1 MQIFEIEVFKLFI
14 VVAARVSGLIV
25 AAPVLGSRNY
35 PVIAKVG
42 LIGLIAFLLAP
53 TLPALREPLPG
64 DPIAFT
70 VIASGE
76 FLIGLIMGFVMTI
89 LFAAIQI
96 GGQIVDM
103 QTGFS
108 LMNIFNPA
116 LETQFPIFGFF
127 FFIVA
132 VLYFFV
138 LNMHHLMIK
147 ALAASFDAIPIGGIA
162 LHPALMLEVQRW
174 GNAMFVDGLLIAA
187 PVAAAMLLAY
197 VTMGLLGRV
206 VPQIHLLVIGFP
218 ITISVGLFL
227 VAFSI
232 TLYLGL
238 LDGLFH
244 QMFKNVEVTI
254 KGMS

>member
-1 MQIFEIEVFKLFI
+1 MQIFEVEVFKLFI
-14 VVAARVSGLIV
+14 IVAARVSGLIV

-42 LIGLIAFLLAP
+42 LVSFIAILIAP
-53 TLPALREPLPG
+53 TLPAFDQTLPS

-70 VIASGE
+70 IIGAGE

-89 LFAAIQI
+89 LFSAIQI

-132 VLYFFV
+132 VLYFFT
-138 LNMHHLMIK
+138 LNMHHLMLT
-147 ALAASFDAIPIGGIA
+147 ALAASFEQLPPGGFT
-162 LHPALMLEVQRW
+162 LHPELMLEVQRW
-174 GNAMFVDGLLIAA
+174 GNAMFLDGLLIAA
-187 PVAAAMLLAY
+187 PVAAAMFLAY

-238 LDGLFH
+238 LDNLFH

-254 KGMS
+254 RGMS

>member
-1 MQIFEIEVFKLFI
+1 MHIFEIEVFKLFI
-14 VVAARVSGLIV
+14 LVAARVSGLVV

-35 PVIAKVG
+35 PVVAK
-42 LIGLIAFLLAP
+42 IGLVVLIAYLITP
-53 TLPALREPLPG
+53 TLPARAETLPD
-64 DPIAFT
+64 DPIAFS
-70 VIASGE
+70 ILGGSE

-108 LMNIFNPA
+108 MMNVFNPA

-132 VLYFFV
+132 ILYFFT
-138 LNMHHLMIK
+138 LNLHHFMLK
-147 ALAASFDAIPIGGIA
+147 ALAASFEQLPIGGLT
-162 LHPALMLEVQRW
+162 LHPELALELQRW
-174 GNAMFVDGLLIAA
+174 GNAMFLDGLLIAA
-187 PVAAAMLLAY
+187 PVAAAMFLAY

-218 ITISVGLFL
+218 ITISIGLFL

-238 LDGLFH
+238 LDNLFH
-244 QMFKNVEVTI
+244 QMFRNVETSI
-254 KGMS
+254 RLMS